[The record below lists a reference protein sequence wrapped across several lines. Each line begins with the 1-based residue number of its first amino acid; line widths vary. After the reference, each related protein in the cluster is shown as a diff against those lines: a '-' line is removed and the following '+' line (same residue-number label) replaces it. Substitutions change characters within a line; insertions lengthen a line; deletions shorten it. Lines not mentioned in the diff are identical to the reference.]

1 MSDASAPVRVAAL
14 VRHNGRLTVRDPG
27 PLISR
32 LLMPP
37 VMLALLQ
44 PLYRQSLP
52 NGTSGIAQAATGMM
66 VMFSMLAVSIVG
78 VVILNERIWR
88 TWDHL
93 RSTPAKAVEILFAKV
108 VWPFGV
114 LLLQQVLLIAFAV
127 LIYDLRIATP
137 GLLAVALPVWCGTLT
152 CFGALLGNTMRTAG
166 SISAVQ
172 DVGGMI
178 FTGLGGVLV
187 PVTLLPTWVSMI
199 APISPGYW
207 GRSMLQSALQGDPLP
222 TVRSAA
228 VLVALGILAGTLACR
243 SLIKGPARG

>member
-1 MSDASAPVRVAAL
+1 MSDAFVRVAAL
-14 VRHNGRLTVRDPG
+14 VRHNGRLAVRDPG

-37 VMLALLQ
+37 VMLALLH

-52 NGTSGIAQAATGMM
+52 NGTTGIAQAATGIM

-93 RSTPAKAVEILFAKV
+93 RSTPARAAEILFAKV
-108 VWPFGV
+108 IWPFGV
-114 LLLQQVLLIAFAV
+114 LLLQQLVVVLFAV
-127 LIYDLRIATP
+127 LIFGLRIAAI
-137 GLLAVALPVWCGTLT
+137 GLLAVALLVWCATLT
-152 CFGALLGNTMRTAG
+152 CFGALLGTAMRTPG

-187 PVTLLPTWVSMI
+187 PLTLLPSWVSVI

-207 GRSMLQSALQGDPLP
+207 GRSMLQSALQGDLLA

-228 VLVALGILAGTLACR
+228 VLVVLGTVAGALACR
-243 SLIKGPARG
+243 SLIRGRTRG